1 MKDELAESP
10 PPVPDTVQGT
20 SSWLRVLA
28 REVNTYVLFMHT
40 WSAMGYMVSPELIG
54 SLLELQDRI
63 VNVRRSLTSLAADA
77 GLESLSEPVRDI
89 AGREETVFLAMMEE
103 IKKFKD
109 ETEGLFPAFKLN
121 FDPCF

>member
-1 MKDELAESP
+1 MKDDPTQEAPSI
-10 PPVPDTVQGT
+10 PDTVQGT

-40 WSAMGYMVSPELIG
+40 WSAMGFVVSPGLIA
-54 SLLELQDRI
+54 SLLELQDQI
-63 VNVRRSLTSLAADA
+63 MGTRRDLTSQGTKAD
-77 GLESLSEPVRDI
+77 LDNLSEPLRDI
-89 AGREETVFLAMMEE
+89 AHREETVFRAMMEE

-109 ETEGLFPAFKLN
+109 ETEDLFPAFKLN